1 MIRSVLFAAGLALTA
16 MSAQAAD
23 TQTVYRNATLI
34 DGTGSK
40 PQPGMSLLVR
50 GERIERVWKEG
61 TIAFKLSPDTRVVD
75 ATGLYVLPGLINTHE
90 HLATPPNRRYAEA
103 QMKRDLYGGITA
115 VRDMADDLRQVAD
128 LARASRVGEIP
139 GPDIYY
145 AALMAG
151 PEFFED
157 PRTHAVSA
165 GMTPGK
171 TPWMQAIGP
180 ETDLVQA
187 VAMARGTAASAIKIY
202 ADLPGET
209 VKAIT
214 TEAHRQGI
222 PVWAHAA
229 VFPASPA
236 QVLDANVDVV
246 SHVCMLAYQASDQM
260 PAAYHRR
267 APVDGSKFGPGD
279 SAVVGKLYETM
290 KAKGQVL
297 DATLTIYDEM
307 DRRRIAK
314 PAAAPGYCTG
324 EIAYR
329 LTDQA
334 RRMGVTVTAGT
345 DGFSPA
351 EDPWP
356 SLYGELELLVDK
368 AHFTPLEAIRAATGG
383 AALSVRKDPDF
394 GTIASGQLANLL
406 FTAKDPSADIR
417 ALRSITLTVKRGKA
431 YPRSDFNPQAELAA
445 RKDDF

>member
-1 MIRSVLFAAGLALTA
+1 MIRSLVFAVGLVLAA
-16 MSAQAAD
+16 MSAQAGEA
-23 TQTVYRNATLI
+23 QTVYRNAVLI
-34 DGTGSK
+34 DGSGSK
-40 PQPGMSLLVR
+40 PQPGMNLLVR
-50 GERIERVWKEG
+50 GERIERVWKDG
-61 TIAFKLSPDTRVVD
+61 SIAFKFSPDTQVVD

-90 HLATPPNRRYAEA
+90 HLATPPNRRFAEA
-103 QMKRDLYGGITA
+103 QMRRDLYGGITA

-171 TPWMQAIGP
+171 TPWMQAIAP
-180 ETDLVQA
+180 DTDLVQA

-202 ADLPGET
+202 ADLPGDT

-222 PVWAHAA
+222 AVWAHAA

-236 QVLDANVDVV
+236 QVLDAGVDVV

-267 APVDGSKFGPGD
+267 AAVDGSKFGPGA
-279 SAVVGKLYETM
+279 SPVVGKLFETM
-290 KAKGQVL
+290 KANGQVL
-297 DATLTIYDEM
+297 DATLTIYAQM
-307 DRRRIAK
+307 DARRISDPQA
-314 PAAAPGYCTG
+314 PAGYCTG
-324 EIAYR
+324 ELAYR
-329 LTDQA
+329 LTEQA
-334 RRMGVTVTAGT
+334 RRAGVVVTAGT
-345 DGFSPA
+345 DGFGRA

-368 AHFTPLEAIRAATGG
+368 AHFTPLEAIRAATGA
-383 AALSVRKDPDF
+383 AALAVRHNPDF
-394 GTIASGQLANLL
+394 GTIAAGQLANLV

-417 ALRSITLTVKRGKA
+417 ALRTLTLTVKRGKA
-431 YPRSDFNPQAELAA
+431 FPRADYHPQADQAA
-445 RKDDF
+445 RRDNF

>member
-1 MIRSVLFAAGLALTA
+1 MIRSLVLAASISLIAI
-16 MSAQAAD
+16 SARAEGA
-23 TQTVYRNATLI
+23 QTVYRNATVI
-34 DGTGSK
+34 DGTGAA
-40 PQPGMSLLVR
+40 PQPGMNILVA
-50 GERIERVWKEG
+50 GERISRVWKDG
-61 TIAFKLSPDTRVVD
+61 SIAFKLSPDTQVVD

-90 HLATPPNRRYAEA
+90 HLATPPNRRFAEA

-171 TPWMQAIGP
+171 TPWMQAIAP
-180 ETDLVQA
+180 DTDLVQA

-202 ADLPGET
+202 ADLPGDT

-236 QVLDANVDVV
+236 QVLDAGVDVV

-267 APVDGSKFGPGD
+267 AAVDGSKFGPGD
-279 SAVVGKLYETM
+279 SAIVGKLYETM
-290 KAKGQVL
+290 KARGQAL
-297 DATLTIYDEM
+297 DATLTIYADM
-307 DRRRIAK
+307 DLRRAANPK
-314 PAAAPGYCTG
+314 APAPYCTG

-329 LTDQA
+329 LTAQA
-334 RRMGVTVTAGT
+334 RRAGVTVTAGT
-345 DGFSPA
+345 DGFGPA
-351 EDPWP
+351 DSAWP
-356 SLYGELELLVDK
+356 SLYRELELLVDK
-368 AHFTPLEAIRAATGG
+368 AGFSPLEAIRSATGA
-383 AALSVRKDPDF
+383 AALSVRHDPDF
-394 GTIASGQLANLL
+394 GTIAPGQLANLA
-406 FTAKDPSADIR
+406 FTTRDPSADIR
-417 ALRSITLTVKRGKA
+417 ALRTLTLTVKRGVA
-431 YPRSDFNPQAELAA
+431 YPRADYNPQADQAA

>member
-1 MIRSVLFAAGLALTA
+1 MIRSFLLAAGLALA
-16 MSAQAAD
+16 AASAQAAEA
-23 TQTVYRNATLI
+23 QTVYRNATLI
-34 DGTGSK
+34 DGTGAK
-40 PQPGMSLLVR
+40 AQPGMSLLVR
-50 GERIERVWKEG
+50 GERIERVWREG
-61 TIAFKLSPDTRVVD
+61 SVAFKLSPDTRVVD

-103 QMKRDLYGGITA
+103 QMRRDLYGGITA

-180 ETDLVQA
+180 DTDLVQA

-214 TEAHRQGI
+214 AEAHRQGI

-236 QVLDANVDVV
+236 QVLDARVDVV

-260 PAAYHRR
+260 PVAYHRR
-267 APVDGSKFGPGD
+267 AAVDGSKFGPGD
-279 SAVVGKLYETM
+279 SPVVGKLYETM
-290 KAKGQVL
+290 KANGQVL
-297 DATLTIYDEM
+297 DATLTIYAQMDE
-307 DRRRIAK
+307 RRIAK
-314 PAAAPGYCTG
+314 PQAAAGYCTG
-324 EIAYR
+324 ELAYR

-334 RRMGVTVTAGT
+334 RRAGVVVTAGT
-345 DGFSPA
+345 DGFGPA

-368 AHFTPLEAIRAATGG
+368 AHFTPLEAIGAATGG
-383 AALSVRKDPDF
+383 AALSVRHDPDF
-394 GTIASGQLANLL
+394 GTIAPGQLANLV
-406 FTAKDPSADIR
+406 FTSRDPSADIR
-417 ALRSITLTVKRGKA
+417 ALRTLTLTVKRGIVFPRADYNPKA
-431 YPRSDFNPQAELAA
+431 DQAA
-445 RKDDF
+445 RRDDF